1 MLPDFRVRQRDY
13 LLEISRAMTQE
24 LDLDKLLGRILDIS
38 IEMLV
43 GQAGMIALRSNVGG
57 WHVQVSKGLSPTFLH
72 LIKPYLAQFQGE
84 KNPQSNELAEIN
96 RWLVELAGR
105 ASLGF
110 LNGVGLPLIAH
121 QKVIGVIFIF
131 RTSPMLFTTNERV
144 LLQSFADQA
153 AIAVHNAQF
162 YTQAVQEK
170 QRLDALLDTS
180 ADGMLI
186 LQPDLRIERL
196 NPALLRMLSLTKDEV
211 IGNLHEQIIKW
222 IITPKDG
229 TLEKAVA
236 GGWPLTP
243 NAILYVEGD
252 IKRNAGLLPLPVSIT
267 YAPLIL
273 KDGSL
278 ANIIAN
284 IRDIT
289 RFRQAEELKSTFIS
303 IISHELKTPVAL
315 IKGYVSTLRRD
326 DARWDRK
333 IVQES
338 LEVIEEEADRLAN
351 LIENLLDAS
360 RLQAGGFPIRRSD
373 CSIPQL
379 AKRVANKFRSQTSK
393 HTLLLDFPKDF
404 PVVLGD
410 EDRLEQVFANLLSN
424 SLKYAPGGEIRISGQ
439 VRPDVCIV
447 CVSDE
452 GPGIEPEDLPFVFD
466 RFYRSPEMAKKSK
479 GAGLGLYLSK
489 AVIEAHGGKIWVD
502 KGKGIGTRICF
513 SLPRK

>member
-13 LLEISRAMTQE
+13 LLEISRAMTQDLN
-24 LDLDKLLGRILDIS
+24 LDTLLGRILDIS

-57 WHVQVSKGLSPTFLH
+57 WHIQVSKGLSPTFLS

-84 KNPQSNELAEIN
+84 ETPQSQELAEIN
-96 RWLVELAGR
+96 RWLVELTGR

-110 LNGVGLPLIAH
+110 LNGVGLPLVIQ

-131 RTSPMLFTTNERV
+131 RTSPMLFTSNERI

-153 AIAVHNAQF
+153 AIAVRNAQF

-170 QRLDALLDTS
+170 QRSDALLDTS
-180 ADGMLI
+180 ADGILI
-186 LQPDLRIERL
+186 LRPDLTIERS
-196 NPALLRMLSLTKDEV
+196 NPALLRMLSLSRSEV
-211 IGNLHEQIIKW
+211 VGNFHEQIICW
-222 IITPKDG
+222 EITPKDG
-229 TLEKAVA
+229 TLEKAVS

-252 IKRNAGLLPLPVSIT
+252 IKRNASLPSLPVSIT

-273 KDGSL
+273 QDGTL

-284 IRDIT
+284 VRDMT

-303 IISHELKTPVAL
+303 IVSHELKTPVAL

-326 DARWDRK
+326 DARWDKK
-333 IVQES
+333 IVKES
-338 LEVIEEEADRLAN
+338 LEVIEEEADRLAK

-373 CSIPQL
+373 CLLPKL
-379 AKRVANKFRSQTSK
+379 AERVAAKFKTQSDN
-393 HTLLLDFPKDF
+393 HTVVLDFPADF
-404 PVVLGD
+404 PVILGD
-410 EDRLEQVFANLLSN
+410 EDRLEQVLSN
-424 SLKYAPGGEIRISGQ
+424 LISNSIKYSPGGKITITGQ
-439 VRPDVCIV
+439 VRPDICIV
-447 CVSDE
+447 CVNDE
-452 GPGIEPEDLPFVFD
+452 GPGIVPEDMPHMFE
-466 RFYRSPEMAKKSK
+466 RFYRSPETAKISK
-479 GAGLGLYLSK
+479 GTGLGLYLSK

-502 KGKGIGTRICF
+502 QGQKTGTRICF
-513 SLPRK
+513 SLPR

>member
-24 LDLDKLLGRILDIS
+24 LDLDALLGRILDIS
-38 IEMLV
+38 IEMLTA
-43 GQAGMIALRSNVGG
+43 QAGMIALRSNVGG
-57 WHVQVSKGLSPTFLH
+57 WRVQVSKGLSPTFLH
-72 LIKPYLAQFQGE
+72 LLKPYLTQFEGE
-84 KNPQSNELAEIN
+84 ANPQSQELTEIN
-96 RWLVELAGR
+96 RWLVELTGR

-110 LNGVGLPLIAH
+110 LNGVGLPLIMN
-121 QKVIGVIFIF
+121 QKVIGVIFLF
-131 RTSPMLFTTNERV
+131 RTSPTLFAYNDRV

-153 AIAVHNAQF
+153 AIAVRNAQY

-186 LQPDLRIERL
+186 LRANLRIERV
-196 NPALLRMLSLTKDEV
+196 NPALLRLLSLTNQEV
-211 IGNLHEQIIKW
+211 VGNLHEQIITW
-222 IITPKDG
+222 ETTPRDG

-273 KDGSL
+273 KDGTL

-284 IRDIT
+284 SRDMT

-303 IISHELKTPVAL
+303 IVSHELKTPVAL

-326 DARWDRK
+326 DARWDRN

-338 LEVIEEEADRLAN
+338 LKVIEEESDRLAS

-360 RLQAGGFPIRRSD
+360 RLQSGGFPVRRSD
-373 CSIPQL
+373 CSLPLL
-379 AKRVANKFRSQTSK
+379 AERVANKFRPQSSQ
-393 HTLLLDFPKDF
+393 HTIVVDFPADF
-404 PVVLGD
+404 PVILGD
-410 EDRLEQVFANLLSN
+410 EDRLEQVFSNLILN

-439 VRPDVCIV
+439 ARSDNCIV
-447 CVSDE
+447 CVSDQ
-452 GPGIEPEDLPFVFD
+452 GPGIEPEDLPYVFD
-466 RFYRSPEMAKKSK
+466 RFYRGSDMAKKSK
-479 GAGLGLYLSK
+479 GTGLGLFLTK
-489 AVIEAHGGKIWVD
+489 AIVEAHGGKIWVD
-502 KGKGIGTRICF
+502 KRKDTGTRICF
-513 SLPRK
+513 SLPR